1 MPTPAASRSERRTP
15 AQNNALW
22 SLMAQLTRASG
33 LSKEE
38 LEPTLRESVRRAS
51 GQEHT
56 SQLTVGQAERVLAD
70 LRAQLA
76 RYAPAPK
83 VTPGGAHRPAD
94 GTVTGGLTERQRV
107 YVDGLFDLLGWGLP
121 QRVGFIKRQCG
132 GALQPRTQAHV
143 NALIHALDR
152 MVTGQIKPRE
162 AWDRVRA
169 LSQHPGLSVWARTI
183 FIPDILRKLQE
194 AEAGGTLD
202 TVLTP
207 GMLAKIGEIEAQVAR

>member
-56 SQLTVGQAERVLAD
+56 SQLSAGQADRVLAD

-76 RYAPAPK
+76 RYEPAPK
-83 VTPGGAHRPAD
+83 ALNFKISHAF
-94 GTVTGGLTERQRV
+94 LQIIS
-107 YVDGLFDLLGWGLP
+107 FAIDL
-121 QRVGFIKRQCG
+121 
-132 GALQPRTQAHV
+132 
-143 NALIHALDR
+143 
-152 MVTGQIKPRE
+152 
-162 AWDRVRA
+162 
-169 LSQHPGLSVWARTI
+169 HPTR
-183 FIPDILRKLQE
+183 
-194 AEAGGTLD
+194 
-202 TVLTP
+202 
-207 GMLAKIGEIEAQVAR
+207 